1 MTERVSQE
9 QSSQVREVGMFR
21 KRLKSII
28 VLCDLGVG
36 GERGRVMSRGGT
48 STAMTGTE
56 YKDPMKVVKKMDKK
70 CIEIGK
76 IDKQGYELAN
86 RVYHRGGQP
95 YDQNC

>member
-1 MTERVSQE
+1 MTENSN
-9 QSSQVREVGMFR
+9 
-21 KRLKSII
+21 KRLI

-86 RVYHRGGQP
+86 RVYHRGGAALRSELLRTR
-95 YDQNC
+95 